1 MIVVCRIKF
10 QSVASPPKRDGKLAG
25 MMRVP
30 LRALPAFSILGALAQ
45 ACKQSS
51 RRFTDSLHS
60 FGSPAFHEQKQTT
73 KEFGNVRQSVGV
85 ENEYR

>member
-10 QSVASPPKRDGKLAG
+10 QSVASPPKGDGKLAG

-51 RRFTDSLHS
+51 RRFTRNKENCHGMDSRNNRRR
-60 FGSPAFHEQKQTT
+60 T
-73 KEFGNVRQSVGV
+73 V
-85 ENEYR
+85 